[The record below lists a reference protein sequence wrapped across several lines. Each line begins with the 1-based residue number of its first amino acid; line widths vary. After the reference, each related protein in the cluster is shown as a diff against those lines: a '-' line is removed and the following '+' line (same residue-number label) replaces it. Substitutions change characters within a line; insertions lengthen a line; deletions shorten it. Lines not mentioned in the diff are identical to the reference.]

1 MRMPSRK
8 QLAMIF
14 AAVLVVAGVSLPY
27 ALHAD
32 DGFATDGYL
41 SWDDDSDCLLMKE
54 HDGKVRVLTGAIDG
68 LDEDDH
74 VRVWG
79 RALRGGAECNDYD
92 GPAYEVTEVLT
103 VWANDRHSETYYDHE
118 TDGSFQ
124 RWARRNRGE

>member
-1 MRMPSRK
+1 MPSRK

-14 AAVLVVAGVSLPY
+14 GAVLVVAGVSLPY

-41 SWDDDSDCLLMKE
+41 SWDDNSDCLLMKE
-54 HDGKVRVLTGAIDG
+54 HDGKVRVLTGAVDG

-74 VRVWG
+74 VRLWG
-79 RALRGGAECNDYD
+79 RQVRGAECNDYD
-92 GPAYEVTEVLT
+92 GPAYQVTEVLT
-103 VWANDRHSETYYDHE
+103 IWANDKHSETYYDHE

>member
-1 MRMPSRK
+1 MPSRK

-14 AAVLVVAGVSLPY
+14 GAVLVVAGVSLPY

-41 SWDDDSDCLLMKE
+41 SWDDNSDCLLMKE

-74 VRVWG
+74 VRLWG
-79 RALRGGAECNDYD
+79 RQVRGAECNDYH

-103 VWANDRHSETYYDHE
+103 IWANDKHSETYYDHE

>member
-14 AAVLVVAGVSLPY
+14 GAVLVVAGVSLPY

-32 DGFATDGYL
+32 DGYATDGYL

-74 VRVWG
+74 VRLWG
-79 RALRGGAECNDYD
+79 KSVRGAECNDYD
-92 GPAYEVTEVLT
+92 GPAYQVTEVLT
-103 VWANDRHSETYYDHE
+103 IWANDRHTETYYDHE

>member
-14 AAVLVVAGVSLPY
+14 GAVLVVAGVSLPY

-41 SWDDDSDCLLMKE
+41 SWDDNSDCLLMKE
-54 HDGKVRVLTGAIDG
+54 HDGKVRVLTGAVDG

-74 VRVWG
+74 VRLWG
-79 RALRGGAECNDYD
+79 RQVRGAECNDYD
-92 GPAYEVTEVLT
+92 GPAYQVTEVLT
-103 VWANDRHSETYYDHE
+103 IWANDKHSETYYDHE